1 MLYQEDLA
9 MWHRTSSSKWY
20 VLGTPENGLLGSVR
34 ELWRYRGL
42 LYTFA
47 WRDIKVRYKQTTLGL
62 LWAVIQPLVTMV
74 IFTILFGKL
83 ANIPS
88 DGVPYPIFYLSALV
102 PWVYV
107 SSTVTTM
114 SMSLISN
121 TDLMTKIYFPRIILP
136 ASVMLSGLLDFAL
149 ASLFVVGF
157 VLYYGLPISVNVLL
171 WPVLVVPLALL
182 ALGIGMILSALN
194 VKYRDVKHVV
204 PFGIQLWLFVTPVIY
219 PLSMVPEPYQFL
231 LAFNPLGSLIQGFR
245 HSLVP
250 SIVVDWIQLG
260 ISLATIVT
268 IFVVAV
274 AYFSRSEK
282 VFADLV

>member
-1 MLYQEDLA
+1 MVNQENLA
-9 MWHRTSSSKWY
+9 MWHRNSSSKWY
-20 VLGTPENGLLGSVR
+20 VLGTLENGLLGSVR
-34 ELWRYRGL
+34 ELWRYREL
-42 LYTFA
+42 FYNFA

-102 PWVYV
+102 PWVYA

-121 TDLMTKIYFPRIILP
+121 ADLMTKIYFPRIILP
-136 ASVMLSGLLDFAL
+136 ASVVLSGLVDFAL
-149 ASLFVVGF
+149 ASLLVVGF
-157 VLYYGLPISVNVLL
+157 VFYYGLPISVNVLL
-171 WPVLVVPLALL
+171 WPALVVPLALL
-182 ALGIGMILSALN
+182 SLGMGMILSALN

-250 SIVVDWIQLG
+250 SIAVDWTQLG
-260 ISLATIVT
+260 ISLATIIT

-274 AYFSRSEK
+274 SYFNRSEK
-282 VFADLV
+282 AFADFV